1 VLVRE
6 LERNINSV
14 RKMCPVEYVN
24 SEMLVNIEANLRKSG
39 TKGIGQKKKKPPT
52 KVKMDVHEAES
63 EKNLSLV
70 VYDDIVPEVLV
81 NEETLNGE
89 GLKRTEDD
97 VDVDNEKVYDDYA
110 NKNPEDDVDWKND
123 VDPYLEDI
131 IEYYKHTE
139 DELAEV
145 SASGN
150 HLLIRAVSQYSFP
163 HKVNL
168 DLMCLVLV
176 LTP

>member
-1 VLVRE
+1 
-6 LERNINSV
+6 
-14 RKMCPVEYVN
+14 MCPVEYVN
-24 SEMLVNIEANLRKSG
+24 SEMLVNIEAKLRKSG

-52 KVKMDVHEAES
+52 KVKMDVHEVES

-89 GLKRTEDD
+89 GLKHTEDD
-97 VDVDNEKVYDDYA
+97 VDVDNEKVYDYYA
-110 NKNPEDDVDWKND
+110 NKNPEDDVDWKNE

-131 IEYYKHTE
+131 IEYYKHIE
-139 DELAEV
+139 EKLAEV

-163 HKVNL
+163 HKVKL
-168 DLMCLVLV
+168 GSHAFGTC
-176 LTP
+176 

>member
-6 LERNINSV
+6 LERNNNRV
-14 RKMCPVEYVN
+14 KKDCPVEYVD
-24 SEMLVNIEANLRKSG
+24 SDMLLNIEAKLRKSG

-52 KVKMDVHEAES
+52 KVKMDVHEAEIG
-63 EKNLSLV
+63 KNLSIV
-70 VYDDIVPEVLV
+70 VHDGRSV
-81 NEETLNGE
+81 NEEALNWE

-97 VDVDNEKVYDDYA
+97 VDDHAKE
-110 NKNPEDDVDWKND
+110 NPEDDVDWQNGVDWKND

-139 DELAEV
+139 EDIAEV

-150 HLLIRAVSQYSFP
+150 HLLIRAVSQYNFP
-163 HKVNL
+163 PKVKHYNFY
-168 DLMCLVLV
+168 
-176 LTP
+176 TKAKFT